1 MRTVFFLAA
10 LLLALPLV
18 AQAFQTETYGWEETA
33 TVLGIYGNGIATIED
48 TSPVYNGTQSLKF
61 EESPLGGT
69 PQAFVG
75 WIQDLNDGDT
85 VAASF
90 WVYDDTPGTNP
101 SGRIWGH
108 WNDDPSDPTVYDG
121 SAGGNADYSAGTGW
135 SFLEWEWTVVDG
147 HTGLTFEPGN
157 AESLADQLSNVRT
170 NPELISRLAQAGH
183 NLVYEKFNIKGT
195 ILKIEQYLLDLI
207 P

>member
-1 MRTVFFLAA
+1 MKS
-10 LLLALPLV
+10 LLFIAGLLFVLPLA

-33 TVLGIYGNGIATIED
+33 TVLGISGNGIATIED

-69 PQAFVG
+69 PQAYVG

-90 WVYDDTPGTNP
+90 WVYDDTPSASP

-108 WNDDPSDPTVYDG
+108 WNDDPSNPTVNDG
-121 SAGGNADYSAGTGW
+121 SASGNTDYSDGSGW
-135 SFLEWEWTVVDG
+135 SLLEWEWTVADG
-147 HTGLTFEPGN
+147 HTGLMIEGRIYAA
-157 AESLADQLSNVRT
+157 AEYDAVWFDDLSIT
-170 NPELISRLAQAGH
+170 APDAA
-183 NLVYEKFNIKGT
+183 T
-195 ILKIEQYLLDLI
+195 ILFPDYVVSLERNSWGAIKASF
-207 P
+207 

>member
-1 MRTVFFLAA
+1 MKSLLFIATLLLVLPLAA
-10 LLLALPLV
+10 F
-18 AQAFQTETYGWEETA
+18 AFQTETYGWEETA

-101 SGRIWGH
+101 AGRIWGH

-121 SAGGNADYSAGTGW
+121 SAGGNGDYSAGTGW
-135 SFLEWEWTVVDG
+135 SFLEWEWTVADG
-147 HTGLTFEPGN
+147 HTGLIIEGRIYAV
-157 AESLADQLSNVRT
+157 AEYDVVWFDDLSIT
-170 NPELISRLAQAGH
+170 APDAA
-183 NLVYEKFNIKGT
+183 T
-195 ILKIEQYLLDLI
+195 ILFPDYVVSLERQSWGGIKTSF
-207 P
+207 